1 MTMKRKPSKR
11 ARAGSYEGDPAKL
24 LGAILPRIKRRESEL
39 DAIAE
44 RLRKRKDQDHAHRED

>member
-1 MTMKRKPSKR
+1 MTAKQKHAKRTQ
-11 ARAGSYEGDPAKL
+11 AGSYEGNPAKL
-24 LGAILPRIKRRESEL
+24 LGAILPRIKRREPDL